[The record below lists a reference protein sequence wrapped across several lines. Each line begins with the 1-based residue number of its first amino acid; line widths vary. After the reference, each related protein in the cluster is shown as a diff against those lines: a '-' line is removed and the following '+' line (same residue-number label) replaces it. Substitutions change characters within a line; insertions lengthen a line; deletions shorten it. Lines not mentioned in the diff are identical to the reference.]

1 MTSTKPDVDVLYI
14 LDSDNDVSLT
24 QKANGAR
31 SFTSENCPAGY
42 GMVYQT
48 DSGLC
53 VNANNI
59 RELSR
64 TLPNGTC
71 PHGCEFRFKEYHGP
85 AVLFEIPQES
95 YDVDITHGFACDEP
109 FPEMDDFKHRTRSQ
123 YWHSTIDLDSIVELP
138 GILVPTGLSR
148 THSDTD
154 YLFRLSFCQQE
165 LILVSSTK
173 EWMKRAALAFKYL
186 IKSLK
191 PHDNQEVSL
200 DSYHCKT
207 VFMWT
212 LEEMDDSL
220 WENGSP
226 TDLLLRLF
234 DTLIGF
240 LEGGLIPNYWIP
252 EQNLLA
258 TWDNKEITSCL
269 ELVKELHVY
278 LLLVQL
284 SLQAYDGRQNS
295 PAQFCMED
303 KNMKSYPFLSY
314 HSTLNL
320 SQLFINARE
329 LLQVNTIKNSRNKS
343 STLQQQEQITVVEGL
358 GVRECVE
365 DDSFDRTDNRS
376 EKPTH
381 FLISHSD
388 KCGSNEEIHV
398 RPKSHKQN
406 PLQYIQGCLKENLYE
421 ISNEENLLPSIIGY
435 VAENLKPI
443 IKLISN
449 WNPTYM
455 ISQE

>member
-42 GMVYQT
+42 AMVHQT

-71 PHGCEFRFKEYHGP
+71 PHGCEFSFKEYHGP
-85 AVLFEIPQES
+85 AVLFEIPQDS
-95 YDVDITHGFACDEP
+95 YDVDITHGLACDEP
-109 FPEMDDFKHRTRSQ
+109 FPEMDDFKNRTRSQ
-123 YWHSTIDLDSIVELP
+123 HWHSTIDLDSIVELP
-138 GILVPTGLSR
+138 GILVPTGPSR

-165 LILVSSTK
+165 LILISSTK

-191 PHDNQEVSL
+191 QLRDNQEVGL

-226 TDLLLRLF
+226 IDLLLRLF

-258 TWDNKEITSCL
+258 TWDNEEITSCL
-269 ELVKELHVY
+269 ELVKEL
-278 LLLVQL
+278 LVQL
-284 SLQAYDGRQNS
+284 FLQAYDGRQNS
-295 PAQFCMED
+295 PVQFCMED
-303 KNMKSYPFLSY
+303 KNVKSYPLLSY

-320 SQLFINARE
+320 SQLVNNARE
-329 LLQVNTIKNSRNKS
+329 LLQIDTIKNSGNMS
-343 STLQQQEQITVVEGL
+343 STLQQQEQITIMEAFDVH
-358 GVRECVE
+358 ECVV

-381 FLISHSD
+381 FPKSQSD

-406 PLQYIQGCLKENLYE
+406 PLQCIQGYMKGNLYE
-421 ISNEENLLPSIIGY
+421 ISNGENLLPSIFGY

-443 IKLISN
+443 IELISN